1 MDRIA
6 GAADHTRDSHSAR
19 DERGERDVDTAK
31 LKGKAGGTHAEAGDW
46 GPSKGV
52 RGQKARCGAGRAK
65 GGGGMRLVRQEG
77 SQRDQRSQRGNLK
90 P

>member
-1 MDRIA
+1 MDCRCR
-6 GAADHTRDSHSAR
+6 GPHKRLPQR

-65 GGGGMRLVRQEG
+65 GGAGGGMRFSARRKSARSALSARQ
-77 SQRDQRSQRGNLK
+77 